1 MRIYIYTCTHL
12 YIIYIYIYIY
22 SHVVNRLTH
31 KIQIKLQVLFF
42 YIIRVIIE
50 YKFFIYYLQ
59 VIIKGIDKLIS
70 ISSSECCKWD
80 ISLSSALVK
89 TELNQPLRYVNK

>member
-12 YIIYIYIYIY
+12 YIIYIYIY

-70 ISSSECCKWD
+70 ISSSECCK
-80 ISLSSALVK
+80 
-89 TELNQPLRYVNK
+89 